1 MGWHDYCDAEAYMG
15 WSLDYTYDDN
25 ADLLFNRTDGQC
37 KTGCAKVVCEERG
50 FTANGE
56 KINCQQEKTCLRGT
70 KKDTERTA
78 VQIMITKI
86 LSYMD
91 EKRKALRISWFAVI
105 LILIIIYTLYMLL
118 TQAVRLHAIEEE
130 HDAVTQKIEE
140 EAAIQQKL
148 QAECEQLTDRAYIE
162 QVARDELGLVKEGE
176 VPFIS
181 REKKTN

>member
-1 MGWHDYCDAEAYMG
+1 M
-15 WSLDYTYDDN
+15 
-25 ADLLFNRTDGQC
+25 
-37 KTGCAKVVCEERG
+37 
-50 FTANGE
+50 
-56 KINCQQEKTCLRGT
+56 RGT

-78 VQIMITKI
+78 VQTMITKI

-91 EKRKALRISWFAVI
+91 EKRKAFRISWFAVI

-118 TQAVRLHAIEEE
+118 TQAVRLHAIEAE

-140 EAAIQQKL
+140 ETAIQQKL